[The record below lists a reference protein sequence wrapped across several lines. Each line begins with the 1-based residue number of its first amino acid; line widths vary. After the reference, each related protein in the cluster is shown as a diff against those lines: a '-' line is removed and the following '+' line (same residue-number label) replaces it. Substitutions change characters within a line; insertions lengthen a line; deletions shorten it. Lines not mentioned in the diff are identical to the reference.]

1 LGTAED
7 ALRTP
12 VVTRD
17 VNRLRWHG
25 EDLDTL
31 GLDQQ
36 IDDERAAGL
45 PLTVQ
50 AMTAVNEE
58 WGRG

>member
-1 LGTAED
+1 VRPA
-7 ALRTP
+7 R
-12 VVTRD
+12 
-17 VNRLRWHG
+17 

-36 IDDERAAGL
+36 IDDEGAGGL

-50 AMTAVNEE
+50 AMTAVNE
-58 WGRG
+58 